1 MNRPWIT
8 RPWVTLAAVSMMFFL
23 ITATTFSSLGVVLPA
38 MIGELHWSWGG
49 AGTGFSL
56 LGVAAGVT
64 ATLPATMIRR
74 FGVRVT
80 LVTGS
85 LVMGGAFACLALT
98 QGLPLY
104 FLGCLLMGL
113 GFALLATVPG
123 TYLLTRLY
131 ANPSFAFG
139 LYFTVGGLGG
149 VAGPIL
155 YLWVAAVSQDWRA
168 YWLVSLVI
176 VTLAGLLSAVLVDV
190 KTDLHRDA
198 NDKSGVASGEWPV
211 KAAMRT
217 RQFVILAAS
226 YSIFL
231 FVGITVNAV
240 SVAHLMN
247 HGVTAAV
254 AAGMMSTEALINAGA
269 RLAGG
274 VAVRWIGAKSLLLL
288 SLTMLIVG
296 LAALSAARGLPLML
310 VYATGIGIGYGLT
323 FFASTILLLD
333 YFGRAPNLELFAAI
347 NLISTVGS
355 GGPAFAGFV
364 ADRTGSFVPAFAI
377 LAVLVLLVLIAVAFM
392 HRPQRSPA

>member
-8 RPWVTLAAVSMMFFL
+8 LAAVSAVYFL
-23 ITATTFSSLGVVLPA
+23 ITATTFGSLGVVLPA
-38 MIGELHWSWGG
+38 MIGELKWSWGG

-80 LVTGS
+80 LVAGS
-85 LVMGGAFACLALT
+85 LAMGAAFACLALT
-98 QGLPLY
+98 QGLALY
-104 FLGCLLMGL
+104 FLGCVLMGL

-131 ANPSFAFG
+131 TNPSFAFG

-155 YLWVAAVSQDWRA
+155 YLWVAAISRDWRA
-168 YWLVSLVI
+168 YWLVSLLLVL
-176 VTLAGLLSAVLVDV
+176 LAGLLSAVLVDV

-198 NDKSGVASGEWPV
+198 DNASAGSGDWTV
-211 KAAMRT
+211 KAALRT
-217 RQFVILAAS
+217 RQFAILAAA

-247 HGVTAAV
+247 HGVTAAL
-254 AAGMMSTEALINAGA
+254 AGGMMSAEALINAGA

-274 VAVRWIGAKSLLLL
+274 VLVRWIGAKILLLL
-288 SLTMLIVG
+288 SLAMLIIG
-296 LAALSAARGLPLML
+296 LLALSAAHDLPLML
-310 VYATGIGIGYGLT
+310 VYAVGIGVGYGLT

-333 YFGRAPNLELFAAI
+333 YFGRAPNLELFAI
-347 NLISTVGS
+347 VNLISVVGS

-364 ADRTGSFVPAFAI
+364 ADHTGSFVPAFTI
-377 LAVLVLLVLIAVAFM
+377 LEGLVLLVLIAVALM
-392 HRPQRSPA
+392 HRPQRSLA

>member
-8 RPWVTLAAVSMMFFL
+8 LAAVSVVYFL

-74 FGVRVT
+74 FGVRAT
-80 LVTGS
+80 LVAGS
-85 LVMGGAFACLALT
+85 LAMGAAFACLALT
-98 QGLPLY
+98 HGLPLY
-104 FLGCLLMGL
+104 FLGCVLMGL

-131 ANPSFAFG
+131 INPSFAFG

-149 VAGPIL
+149 VAGPIF
-155 YLWVAAVSQDWRA
+155 YLWVAAISQDWRA
-168 YWLVSLVI
+168 YWLVSLLLVL
-176 VTLAGLLSAVLVDV
+176 LAGLLSAVLVDV
-190 KTDLHRDA
+190 KTDLHQEA
-198 NDKSGVASGEWPV
+198 DKSAGSDDWTV
-211 KAAMRT
+211 KAALRT
-217 RQFVILAAS
+217 RQFAILAAA

-247 HGVTAAV
+247 HGITAAL
-254 AAGMMSTEALINAGA
+254 AGGMMSAEALINAGA

-274 VAVRWIGAKSLLLL
+274 VLVRWIGAKILLLL
-288 SLTMLIVG
+288 SLAMLVIG
-296 LAALSAARGLPLML
+296 LLALSAAHGLPLML
-310 VYATGIGIGYGLT
+310 VYAVGIGVGYGLT

-333 YFGRAPNLELFAAI
+333 YFGRGPNLELFAI
-347 NLISTVGS
+347 VNLISVVGS

-364 ADRTGSFVPAFAI
+364 ADHTGSFVPAFTI
-377 LAVLVLLVLIAVAFM
+377 LEGLVLLVLIAVAVM

>member
-1 MNRPWIT
+1 MSRPWIT
-8 RPWVTLAAVSMMFFL
+8 LAAMSVVYFL

-38 MIGELHWSWGG
+38 MISELHWSWGG

-74 FGVRVT
+74 FGVRTT
-80 LVTGS
+80 LVAGS
-85 LVMGGAFACLALT
+85 LAMGAAFASLALAH
-98 QGLPLY
+98 GLPLY
-104 FLGCLLMGL
+104 FLGCVLMGL

-155 YLWVAAVSQDWRA
+155 YLWVAAISQDWRA
-168 YWLVSLVI
+168 YWLVSLLLVL
-176 VTLAGLLSAVLVDV
+176 LAGLLSAVLVDV
-190 KTDLHRDA
+190 KTDLHREA
-198 NDKSGVASGEWPV
+198 ADKSTGSDDWTV
-211 KAAMRT
+211 KAALRT
-217 RQFVILAAS
+217 RQFAVLAAA

-247 HGVTAAV
+247 HGITAAV
-254 AAGMMSTEALINAGA
+254 AGGMMSAEALINAGA

-274 VAVRWIGAKSLLLL
+274 VLVRWIGAKILLLL
-288 SLTMLIVG
+288 SLAMLIIG
-296 LAALSAARGLPLML
+296 LLALSAAHDMPLML
-310 VYATGIGIGYGLT
+310 IYAVGIGVGYGLT

-333 YFGRAPNLELFAAI
+333 YFGRAPNLELFAI
-347 NLISTVGS
+347 VNLISVVGS

-364 ADRTGSFVPAFAI
+364 ADHTGSFVPAFTI
-377 LAVLVLLVLIAVAFM
+377 LEGLVLLVLIAVAFM
-392 HRPQRSPA
+392 RPPQRSLA

>member
-1 MNRPWIT
+1 MSRSWI
-8 RPWVTLAAVSMMFFL
+8 TLAAVSVVYFL

-38 MIGELHWSWGG
+38 MISELHWSWGG

-74 FGVRVT
+74 FGVRAT

-85 LVMGGAFACLALT
+85 LAMGAAFACLALT
-98 QGLPLY
+98 HGLPLY
-104 FLGCLLMGL
+104 FLGCVLMGL

-131 ANPSFAFG
+131 TNPSFAFG

-155 YLWVAAVSQDWRA
+155 YLWVAAISRDWRA
-168 YWLVSLVI
+168 YWLVSLLLVL
-176 VTLAGLLSAVLVDV
+176 LAGLLSAVLVDV
-190 KTDLHRDA
+190 KTDLHQDA
-198 NDKSGVASGEWPV
+198 KDASAGSDDWTV
-211 KAAMRT
+211 KAALRT
-217 RQFVILAAS
+217 RQFAILAAA

-247 HGVTAAV
+247 HGVTAAL
-254 AAGMMSTEALINAGA
+254 AGGMMSAEALINAGA

-274 VAVRWIGAKSLLLL
+274 VLVRWIGAKILLLL
-288 SLTMLIVG
+288 SLAMLIIG
-296 LAALSAARGLPLML
+296 LLALSAAHDLPLML
-310 VYATGIGIGYGLT
+310 VYAAGIGVGYGLT

-333 YFGRAPNLELFAAI
+333 YFGRAPNLELFAI
-347 NLISTVGS
+347 VNLISVVGS

-364 ADRTGSFVPAFAI
+364 ADHTGSFIPAFTI
-377 LAVLVLLVLIAVAFM
+377 LEGLVLLVLIAVALM
-392 HRPQRSPA
+392 RRPLRSPA